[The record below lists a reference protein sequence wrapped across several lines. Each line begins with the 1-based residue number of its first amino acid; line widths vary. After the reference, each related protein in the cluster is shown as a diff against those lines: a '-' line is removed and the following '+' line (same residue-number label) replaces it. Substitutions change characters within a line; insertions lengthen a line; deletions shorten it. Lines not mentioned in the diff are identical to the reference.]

1 MNGGQIT
8 STLTFAQVCRVSEG
22 CWPRWQV
29 IAIGDFNSDG
39 IDDLFWYDTQTGRVN
54 VGMQDGRG
62 KQKAAQWLAK
72 VCGPSDGC
80 SQNWKPAGMADVN
93 QDGTG
98 DLLWENV
105 TTGEISAWLLNG
117 TDRIQGTPSL
127 SLRCDS
133 AAGCPPGSLP
143 VGILRNRLATP

>member
-8 STLTFAQVCRVSEG
+8 STLTFAHVCRVSEG